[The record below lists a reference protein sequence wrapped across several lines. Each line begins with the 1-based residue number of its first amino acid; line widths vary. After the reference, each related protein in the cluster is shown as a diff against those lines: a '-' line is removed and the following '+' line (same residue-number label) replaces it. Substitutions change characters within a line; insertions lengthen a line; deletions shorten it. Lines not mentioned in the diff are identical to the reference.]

1 MLGDARRAFVH
12 QPAALHH
19 VDGGVYVQV
28 GTAGGPDT
36 LLLPVYNNRL
46 VPAEGGHLISDQPA
60 QGMVSE
66 PGASGIAYR
75 CGPDVAVKE
84 MLCTPN
90 NLQEL
95 AMSQAVHAAAAVNP
109 LVAQGVRHLGLIIRA
124 GITQEPAHCIA
135 HSQGMYDRLSGHFLS
150 SDTRV
155 YAVMRALDKEVRC
168 LGTAEWTAEA
178 TFKLCDHLLAGVA
191 SLHAAGIAHCDLK
204 PDNFMRGYDGNGY
217 VIDLGLAQD
226 LAETHGLVHPI
237 DCTRFSA
244 PESALGCHAWVDGK
258 AYDAYTVGLMVEA
271 MLAWCLRAR
280 GYSTVVSVQQ
290 VVARMQRHL
299 GHARVHTH
307 MRAFEVVHPGASAED
322 WADTQLAAR
331 RSRDGSTRQHLLPRA
346 VSRNDLLAAFNGN
359 EEDVHKFQLLLAQ
372 AHAMMAIN
380 PAMRAMPSQ
389 ACPPPPSD
397 GAEQMLNYVALES
410 DALLGPALS
419 SATEYAAYLRHF

>member
-1 MLGDARRAFVH
+1 MLGAARHAFAP
-12 QPAALHH
+12 QPAALHR

-36 LLLPVYNNRL
+36 LLLPVCNNQL
-46 VPAEGGHLISDQPA
+46 VREGGHWISDQPA

-66 PGASGIAYR
+66 PGGYGIAYH
-75 CGPDVAVKE
+75 CGPGVAVKE
-84 MLCTPN
+84 MLCTDN
-90 NLQEL
+90 NLREL
-95 AMSQAVHAAAAVNP
+95 AMSQAVHAAAAINP
-109 LVAQGVRHLGLIIRA
+109 HVAQGVGHLGLIIRA

-135 HSQGMYDRLSGHFLS
+135 HSQGMYDQLSGHFLS

-155 YAVMRALDKEVRC
+155 YAVMRALDREVRC
-168 LGTAEWTAEA
+168 LGTAEWTAET

-226 LAETHGLVHPI
+226 LAETRGWVHPI
-237 DCTRFSA
+237 DCTRFAA
-244 PESALGCHAWVDGK
+244 PESSLGRHAWVDGK
-258 AYDAYTVGLMVEA
+258 AYDAYTTGLMVED

-280 GYSTVVSVQQ
+280 GCGNVVSVQQ
-290 VVARMQRHL
+290 VVARTQRHPSD
-299 GHARVHTH
+299 GRVHTQ

-322 WADTQLAAR
+322 WADTRLADVR
-331 RSRDGSTRQHLLPRA
+331 RGDRTDERVLPRA
-346 VSRNDLLAAFNGN
+346 LSREELLAVFNGN
-359 EEDVHKFQLLLAQ
+359 EEVVHEFQLRLGR

-380 PAMRAMPSQ
+380 PAVRTMPSQ
-389 ACPPPPSD
+389 ACPPPD
-397 GAEQMLNYVALES
+397 EGAEQMLNYVALES

-419 SATEYAAYLRHF
+419 SAAEHAAYLRHF